1 MLPKLQQNDKG
12 LLNCIRHSLQHFVI
26 LQPMDGI
33 TNYMRQRSVF
43 FAGYLLFLLVGGS
56 FLLINGKA
64 GSFLLLNTYHSNWLD
79 NCFRWYT
86 NLGDG
91 LFAVLLSLFFFF
103 ILKSRKSGL
112 ILLIAYAST
121 GILAQIIKPILQS
134 PRPKSFFYPAH
145 LSFFMDDIIHNGN
158 TSFPS
163 GHTVTAFAMA
173 TVLVM
178 YTEKKWQ
185 QLLLLVLAILVGFSR
200 IYLSQHFLTDVLAGS
215 FIGVAGALLC
225 VHWCSNIKEDKLVFR
240 KRNNQ

>member
-1 MLPKLQQNDKG
+1 
-12 LLNCIRHSLQHFVI
+12 
-26 LQPMDGI
+26 
-33 TNYMRQRSVF
+33 MRQRSVF